1 MQHKPKIAFKR
12 TTFFEK
18 YAENYI
24 LRTESQKTNI
34 DTTIIIAANALKA
47 LKNER
52 FRSVK
57 STNTPK

>member
-1 MQHKPKIAFKR
+1 MPHKPKIAFER
-12 TTFFEK
+12 TTSFEK

-24 LRTESQKTNI
+24 LRTEPQKLNI
-34 DTTIIIAANALKA
+34 DTTIIAANALKA
-47 LKNER
+47 LKNKR